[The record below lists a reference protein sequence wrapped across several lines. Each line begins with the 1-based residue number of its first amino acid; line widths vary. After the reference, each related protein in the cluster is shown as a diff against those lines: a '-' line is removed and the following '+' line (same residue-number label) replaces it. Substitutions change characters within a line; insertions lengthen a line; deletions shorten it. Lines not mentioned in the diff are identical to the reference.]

1 MPVADRII
9 LCGGA
14 PKPPRAKREHLLE
27 LRLGNDEEDVTLRI
41 TDITNRL
48 SSELPDE
55 LTDLVELASYIYCAD
70 QAITRGGDGVVAFGR
85 NWRRRLSFHVPV
97 RKPELWSSKPVVA
110 ALQNTLGFLSED
122 EYEFHFYKQR
132 SPEPMQTYLEL
143 AAGTEAA
150 DALDEVLLF
159 SGGLDSLG
167 GAVIEAVRDRRRI
180 ALVSHRANPKIN
192 SKQKLLVDDLR
203 THCTGPKPFHIPV
216 WVQKGQ
222 ALDREYTQ
230 RTRSFLYAALAA
242 VVARA
247 FGLSRIRFYENGVVS
262 LNLPISEQVVGSR
275 ATRTTHPQ
283 VLNGYAALFG
293 LLTSSDFKVENPF
306 LWHTKGEV
314 VDIIGDNGCSSL
326 IQHSVSCTH
335 TREMTQIFTH
345 CGVCSQCISRRFAT
359 LASRYADHDPAEMY
373 KVDLLTGER
382 EKDKDVTLLES
393 FIRTA
398 MCMRMKNELQLAESF
413 PEMSRVLRH
422 VPPLTADDVAARIV
436 RLHQKHA
443 AEVGGVLESALARH
457 SAQIVAQALP
467 RTCAIILAVPEKYR
481 TANAAGATQQ
491 MKAVH
496 NDRKAPHKPY
506 RFDTPPGTTWPDLL
520 IRFLDG
526 HTVSIVLDGRTVR
539 CTFAEMNMKDGRNG
553 NPTAQW
559 KLLEALARNGGRLA
573 WSNSAANRKLKK
585 QVELLGRRL
594 QEYFGM
600 PDSPFHDYRKGVGWQ
615 MKLKLEAPR

>member
-14 PKPPRAKREHLLE
+14 PRPPRAKREHLLE
-27 LRLGNDEEDVTLRI
+27 LRLGNGEEDVKLRI

-85 NWRRRLSFHVPV
+85 NWRRKFSFHVPV
-97 RKPELWSSKPVVA
+97 RKPELWSSQPVVA

-122 EYEFHFYKQR
+122 EYDFHFYKQR
-132 SPEPMQTYLEL
+132 SPAPMQTYLEL
-143 AAGTEAA
+143 AAGTEAV

-192 SKQKLLVDDLR
+192 SKQKLLVKDLR

-293 LLTSSDFKVENPF
+293 LLTSSDFRRADEAFQQGYVE
-306 LWHTKGEV
+306 V
-314 VDIIGDNGCSSL
+314 
-326 IQHSVSCTH
+326 
-335 TREMTQIFTH
+335 
-345 CGVCSQCISRRFAT
+345 
-359 LASRYADHDPAEMY
+359 
-373 KVDLLTGER
+373 LL
-382 EKDKDVTLLES
+382 
-393 FIRTA
+393 
-398 MCMRMKNELQLAESF
+398 
-413 PEMSRVLRH
+413 
-422 VPPLTADDVAARIV
+422 
-436 RLHQKHA
+436 
-443 AEVGGVLESALARH
+443 
-457 SAQIVAQALP
+457 ALP
-467 RTCAIILAVPEKYR
+467 GQKVNL
-481 TANAAGATQQ
+481 
-491 MKAVH
+491 VH
-496 NDRKAPHKPY
+496 
-506 RFDTPPGTTWPDLL
+506 
-520 IRFLDG
+520 
-526 HTVSIVLDGRTVR
+526 
-539 CTFAEMNMKDGRNG
+539 FA
-553 NPTAQW
+553 
-559 KLLEALARNGGRLA
+559 
-573 WSNSAANRKLKK
+573 
-585 QVELLGRRL
+585 
-594 QEYFGM
+594 
-600 PDSPFHDYRKGVGWQ
+600 GVGWQ
-615 MKLKLEAPR
+615 IKLKLEAPR

>member
-1 MPVADRII
+1 MPVADRVI

-14 PKPPRAKREHLLE
+14 PKPPRAKRERLLE
-27 LRLGNDEEDVTLRI
+27 LRLGSGEDDVKLRI

-55 LTDLVELASYIYCAD
+55 LTDLVELASYVYCAD

-85 NWRRRLSFHVPV
+85 NWRRKFSFHVPV
-97 RKPELWSSKPVVA
+97 RKPDLWGSEPVLA
-110 ALQNTLGFLSED
+110 ALRNTLGFLSED
-122 EYEFHFYKQR
+122 EYEFHFFKQR
-132 SPEPMQTYLEL
+132 TPAPMQTYLEL
-143 AAGTEAA
+143 APDGEPA
-150 DALDEVLLF
+150 DGLDEVLLF

-167 GAVIEAVRDRRRI
+167 GAVIEAVRDKRRV

-192 SKQKLLVDDLR
+192 SKQKLLVSDLR
-203 THCTGPKPFHIPV
+203 SHCTGPKPFHIPV
-216 WVQKGQ
+216 WVQKGP

-247 FGLSRIRFYENGVVS
+247 FGLRRIRFYENGVVS

-283 VLNGYAALFG
+283 VLNGYASLFG
-293 LLTSSDFKVENPF
+293 LLTGGEFQVENPF

-314 VDIIGDNGCSSL
+314 VDLIGDAGCADL
-326 IQHSVSCTH
+326 IQHSISCTH
-335 TREMTQIFTH
+335 TRDMTQLFTH

-359 LASRYADHDPAEMY
+359 LASRYADHDPGEMY

-382 EKDKDVTLLES
+382 EKDLDVTLLES

-398 MCMRMKNELQLAESF
+398 VCMRTKNELQLAESF

-422 VPPLTADDVAARIV
+422 VQPLTADDVAARVV

-443 AEVGGVLESALARH
+443 TEVGGVLESAIAHH
-457 SAQIVAQALP
+457 SAQIVDQTLP
-467 RTCAIILAVPEKYR
+467 RTCAIILAVPEKYK
-481 TANAAGATQQ
+481 TAKVSGKVQDEVPARD
-491 MKAVH
+491 
-496 NDRKAPHKPY
+496 DRKAPQKIY
-506 RFDTPPGTTWPDLL
+506 RFDTPAGTQWPDLR

-526 HTVSIVLDGRTVR
+526 HTVSIVLDGKTFRR
-539 CTFAEMNMKDGRNG
+539 TFAEMNMKDGRNG

-559 KLLEALARNGGRLA
+559 KLLEVLAKNGGRLS
-573 WSNSAANRKLKK
+573 WSNSAANRKWKK

-600 PDSPFHDYRKGVGWQ
+600 PDSPFHDYKKGVGWQ
-615 MKLKLEAPR
+615 MKVKLEAPR